1 MTNMSQALLLSYI
14 SQRDTQGIR
23 RSYLFIRFFLISFD
37 DSKQDESNLL
47 SEVTLIIDI
56 LLF

>member
-23 RSYLFIRFFLISFD
+23 CSYLFIRFFLISFD
-37 DSKQDESNLL
+37 ESKQDESNLL

>member
-1 MTNMSQALLLSYI
+1 MSQALLLSYT
-14 SQRDTQGIR
+14 SQWDTQGIR
-23 RSYLFIRFFLISFD
+23 CWYLFIRFFLISSD

-47 SEVTLIIDI
+47 SEVILIVDI

>member
-23 RSYLFIRFFLISFD
+23 RSYLVIRFFLISFD

>member
-47 SEVTLIIDI
+47 SEVTLIIGI